1 MKTSKNRLTLDYAD
15 LPDLKAALG
24 GLSPGDRCTVEFEL
38 MVTANDDGSITGD
51 IEGVCYDCE
60 EEDSKE
66 ADSEGSA
73 EPTTEEP
80 VMVVISKR
88 NTSGKKK
95 KPDSSSEDSDEGDEE
110 V

>member
-51 IEGVCYDCE
+51 IEGVSYDCS
-60 EEDSKE
+60 EEDSKK
-66 ADSEGSA
+66 ADTEGSA

-80 VMVVISKR
+80 VMAVISKR

-95 KPDSSSEDSDEGDEE
+95 KPDSATEDSGDDAEE
-110 V
+110 S